1 MKLLFRTFNCG
12 AGDCIFLTL
21 KKETASFHIMV
32 DCGSLKDEILAFVKN
47 ELGKRIDLMVVTHI
61 DNDHI
66 AGLSIL
72 LDKVPD
78 LHIGKILFNC
88 YHRPKIESPLLLSK
102 KQVAVLEDLKQRL
115 PSILVTEE
123 GKISAQQAVSLSE
136 KILKNDSWA
145 AAWEHAHVVAGME
158 FELDGEFGRIIILSP
173 QQADLNLL
181 ETQFKKEFWA
191 KFFDKYSSQYTIEEE
206 IYEVLLRLWETTLV
220 KEHTKKVSY
229 TKLTKESFIKAAD
242 SKVLPVSLPNK
253 CSIAFLFEYEKHRL
267 LFMGDADPV
276 VVTESLKNNIEGET
290 PFLMDLIKV
299 SHHGSSHSTT
309 KELLAMTDSSQY
321 YFTGGNQD
329 ERPSLESLSRVINAP
344 LNGLKRRELHFNR
357 TNKVLKNLRA
367 MPELSEYHCVI
378 DLDNK
383 PYEIEI

>member
-1 MKLLFRTFNCG
+1 MELSFKTFNCG
-12 AGDCIFLTL
+12 AGDCLFLIL
-21 KKETASFHIMV
+21 KKKTASFHIMV
-32 DCGSLKDEILAFVKN
+32 DCGSLKEEILAFVKN

-88 YHRPKIESPLLLSK
+88 YHRPRIESPLSLSE
-102 KQVAVLEDLKQRL
+102 KQVALLEDLKQRL

-123 GKISAQQAVSLSE
+123 GKISAKQAISLSE

-145 AAWEHAHVVAGME
+145 AAWGRAHVVAGME
-158 FELDGEFGRIIILSP
+158 IELDGEFGRIIILSP

-206 IYEVLLRLWETTLV
+206 IYEVLLRLWETTLI
-220 KEHTKKVSY
+220 EERITKVSY
-229 TKLTKESFIKAAD
+229 SKLTKESFVKSAGTE
-242 SKVLPVSLPNK
+242 VVPVSLPNR
-253 CSIAFLFEYEKHRL
+253 CSIAFLYEYHGHRIL
-267 LFMGDADPV
+267 LLGDAAPDIV
-276 VVTESLKNNIEGET
+276 ADSMKKYIVGET
-290 PFLMDLIKV
+290 PFMMDLIKV

-309 KELLAMTDSSQY
+309 KDIIEVADSKHY
-321 YFTGGNQD
+321 YFTGGNKE
-329 ERPSLESLSRVINAP
+329 ERPSVETLSRIITAP
-344 LNGLKRRELHFNR
+344 LHGLERRELHFNR
-357 TNKVLKNLRA
+357 KNRVLKDLFA
-367 MPELSEYHCVI
+367 MPEIAEFPCII